1 MEKKRIGPPSE
12 IDWEEVERLVHFM
25 VIFYNS
31 TLILSVPKSI
41 TSHKIYNEIVT
52 ITRNVSKISSAPG
65 LDESLRYKAFS
76 MMGKLRKYW
85 NPFWEGDEADK
96 SKPKKCQM
104 NKLIIVASVFYP
116 RKKMNFANLCF
127 EKLYGKE
134 SIEYTLLSESILD
147 ILMKLYDEY
156 SLVAS

>member
-1 MEKKRIGPPSE
+1 M
-12 IDWEEVERLVHFM
+12 VHFM

-31 TLILSVPKSI
+31 ILILSAPKSI
-41 TSHKIYNEIVT
+41 TFHKIYNEIVT

-96 SKPKKCQM
+96 SKPKKCQ
-104 NKLIIVASVFYP
+104 S
-116 RKKMNFANLCF
+116 
-127 EKLYGKE
+127 
-134 SIEYTLLSESILD
+134 
-147 ILMKLYDEY
+147 
-156 SLVAS
+156 SL